1 MNADVPKMIQFGV
14 VAKKLQQNTAT
25 KKNMAMEHPNTL
37 LDLGKVLD
45 TGTPPLTRFSY
56 TAVFY
61 LTLFFLG
68 QKPC

>member
-37 LDLGKVLD
+37 LDLGKVLY
-45 TGTPPLTRFSY
+45 TKYSKYWSYQGRRFM
-56 TAVFY
+56 
-61 LTLFFLG
+61 
-68 QKPC
+68 

>member
-37 LDLGKVLD
+37 LDLGKVL
-45 TGTPPLTRFSY
+45 Y
-56 TAVFY
+56 TKY
-61 LTLFFLG
+61 S
-68 QKPC
+68 KY